1 MGIPMTGLRR
11 AKNGDWLSRK
21 AIPEDIRDAYRLGH
35 GVSREERFRRPGSL
49 PQARAVAE
57 LRDWDAMVSGR
68 IDALRAQREGRGRD
82 LTQREA
88 HALAGQ
94 WYLWFVA
101 RHEEE
106 PGPASQW
113 EETDEDLDSAYSIF
127 AKPEDDEDAEV
138 PTSPAVRRHVRATVA
153 TLADAQR
160 FLAERQE
167 VLSDAADALFLDT
180 LEGELRAALRLL
192 ARRAEGDYSR
202 DSRPDRFPAPT
213 SSATSSVAP
222 QAAAKAASAGGA
234 KLAGMD
240 SAGLFAAWVKER
252 QPAPSTVN
260 RWHSVFADLDAVHH
274 RADAG
279 ALTEDQARAWA
290 DKLVTPKR
298 SARVVNEVWLRAASV
313 VWNWAVG
320 KKLVTLNPFLGISI
334 AVGRAKPKLR
344 EREFTDAE
352 WRVILRASLVN
363 GSLPTKPGPAR
374 SPHKAACR
382 RWAPWLCAYTGARPG
397 EVTQLRGEDVQ
408 QHPAGFWFLRLTPE
422 AGTVK
427 TGEARSVP
435 LHPHLV
441 EQGFLEFAKAAG
453 SAPLFYDPASAKVSD
468 DPTKPSRPPAVLAR
482 QKLSDWVRGL
492 GVDDPGISPS
502 HAWRH
507 TWKRRAARAGMEK
520 RLRDGWCGHAPATEG
535 DRYEMPTLEDLAAS
549 LPLVTRYDLGGDA

>member
-1 MGIPMTGLRR
+1 MP
-11 AKNGDWLSRK
+11 D
-21 AIPEDIRDAYRLGH
+21 
-35 GVSREERFRRPGSL
+35 
-49 PQARAVAE
+49 
-57 LRDWDAMVSGR
+57 
-68 IDALRAQREGRGRD
+68 
-82 LTQREA
+82 
-88 HALAGQ
+88 
-94 WYLWFVA
+94 
-101 RHEEE
+101 
-106 PGPASQW
+106 
-113 EETDEDLDSAYSIF
+113 
-127 AKPEDDEDAEV
+127 
-138 PTSPAVRRHVRATVA
+138 SPAVRRHVRAIVA
-153 TLADAQR
+153 NLADGQR
-160 FLAERQE
+160 FLAERRE

-192 ARRAEGDYSR
+192 ARRAGGDYSR
-202 DSRPDRFPAPT
+202 DSRPDRFPSAAPST
-213 SSATSSVAP
+213 TP
-222 QAAAKAASAGGA
+222 QAPAAARLGASV
-234 KLAGMD
+234 KLAGVD
-240 SAGLFAAWVKER
+240 ARGLFAAWVKER

-260 RWHSVFADLDAVHH
+260 RWRSVFEDLDAVHEA
-274 RADAG
+274 ADAAYLG
-279 ALTEDQARAWA
+279 EDQARAWA

-298 SARVVNEVWLRAASV
+298 SARVANEVWLRAASV
-313 VWNWAVG
+313 VWTWAAG

-344 EREFTDAE
+344 EREFHDAE
-352 WRVILRASLVN
+352 WRVILRASLAD

-397 EVTQLRGEDVQ
+397 EVCQLRGADVQ
-408 QHPAGFWFLRLTPE
+408 QHAEGWWFLRLTPE

-441 EQGFLEFAKAAG
+441 EQGFLDFAKAAG
-453 SAPLFYDPASAKVSD
+453 SAPLFYDPTSAKVSD
-468 DPTKPSRPPAVLAR
+468 DPTKPARHPAVLAR

-535 DRYEMPTLEDLAAS
+535 DRYEAPTLEDLAAS
-549 LPLVTRYDLGGDA
+549 LPLVTRYDLGEDA